1 MSEHREFSERTY
13 DGIKLY
19 ARVDGPVKPRAVI
32 VIVHG
37 LCEHQGRY
45 DYVTDQLVAAGYKV
59 YRFDHRGHGRSEGER
74 SYYDD
79 YTQIVRDTDV
89 FVDVAHAE
97 NPGLKVFLLGHSMGG
112 YAVALY
118 GTIHAHKVDG
128 FVTSGALTRDNKG
141 LATSVPSDVDP
152 HACLPNELGGGVCSD
167 PEVGRAYTAD
177 PLVEKT
183 IAAGLMHTV
192 QDGIALLRAH
202 SQDFV
207 DPVIILHGCDDGLVS
222 NKDSLEFFDQI
233 ASTDKSLRIYPKLF
247 HEILNEPVRDRV
259 IRDITDWLGDRS

>member
-19 ARVDGPVKPRAVI
+19 ARVDAPVDPKAVI

-74 SYYDD
+74 VYYDD
-79 YTQIVRDTDV
+79 HTQIIRDTDI

-118 GTIHAHKVDG
+118 GTVHASKIDG
-128 FVTSGALTRDNKG
+128 IVMSGALTRDNKG
-141 LATSVPSDVDP
+141 FAAAVASGLDP
-152 HACLPNELGGGVCSD
+152 HVSFPNELADGVCSD
-167 PEVGRAYTAD
+167 PEVGRAYMAD

-183 IAAGLMHTV
+183 ITASIMYMIRKGSEFLKEHP
-192 QDGIALLRAH
+192 
-202 SQDFV
+202 QDFV
-207 DPVIILHGCDDGLVS
+207 DPVLILHGCDDGLVA
-222 NKDSLEFFDQI
+222 NKDSLEFFEQI

-259 IRDITDWLGDRS
+259 IRDITDWLGDHI